1 MPHYVDCL
9 LSRVAAS
16 NLARMTRFDLS
27 VCVTVIV
34 RREME
39 LIGSRRGACSRSN
52 TKALENYCVFTLQ
65 LNH

>member
-9 LSRVAAS
+9 LSRVAAF
-16 NLARMTRFDLS
+16 NLARVTHFDLS
-27 VCVTVIV
+27 VCVTVMV
-34 RREME
+34 RCEREPIE
-39 LIGSRRGACSRSN
+39 SWRIAYSRSK